1 MKIAIPRPGELIVEI
16 AKVIRDSRSLDDGQR
31 RELALDL
38 ADILKQRVLGFGPKL
53 SAAFVESA
61 TNWREAS

>member
-16 AKVIRDSRSLDDGQR
+16 AKVIRECGSLTDRQR
-31 RELALDL
+31 QELAGDL
-38 ADILKQRVLGFGPKL
+38 ADMLQERVLGFGPKL

-61 TNWREAS
+61 TDWRAAS